1 MQLPR
6 NEVGISDILQWRD
19 CPRRMV
25 FGMRRHHERGEM
37 PESWSPQ
44 NAYGSAIH
52 MAIHAIERGSTQ
64 DQAVQTA
71 FEEFAQWLDPE
82 DLDLLRRDLATYED
96 RDILG
101 VETVAAEDD
110 MRFPLFVHP
119 VHGQMYFR
127 FKLDRLYRRL
137 DDPTVFIHKDY
148 KSSKWAKSEREV
160 DEDLQFWA
168 YNVGI
173 YEIYPECTSL
183 IQMYDQLLHGE
194 ITAAPKSDAQR
205 EQMREWLIRAVTA
218 ILNDEEMLPEFNQWC
233 PWCPL
238 KFDCPVVQHDLTDFA
253 RSRIGVLMPREPK
266 KKADGSD
273 SKVLAPWI
281 PDPEAFDTYVELLPD
296 VSTARKTL
304 EDFETKVRDSMKQ
317 MPSSN
322 LQRLGYERKGR
333 TKSKAS
339 PEALR
344 TIFRQVGEAAFF
356 QMVDLSKAAVERFY
370 AKDREQVDAITEHFS
385 PSGGYDVIE
394 PRKPEDGS

>member
-1 MQLPR
+1 MKLPD
-6 NEVGISDILQWRD
+6 NEIGISDILQWRD

-25 FGMRRHHERGEM
+25 FGMRRHDERGEM

-52 MAIHAIERGSTQ
+52 HAIQMVEEGATQ
-64 DQAVQTA
+64 DAAVQSA
-71 FEEFAQWLDPE
+71 FEGFTKWLDPE

-119 VHGQMYFR
+119 DHGQIYFR

-137 DDPTVFIHKDY
+137 DDPTAFIHKDY

-173 YEIYPECTSL
+173 YEIYPECTTL
-183 IQMYDQLLHGE
+183 TQIYDQLLYGE

-205 EQMREWLIRAVTA
+205 EQMKEWLIRAITA
-218 ILNDEEMLPEFNQWC
+218 ILDDEELAPEFNQWC
-233 PWCPL
+233 PWCPI
-238 KFDCPVVQHDLTDFA
+238 KYDCSVVQHDLTEFA
-253 RSRIGVLMPREPK
+253 RARIAALMPREPK
-266 KKADGSD
+266 KKIDGTD

-281 PDPEAFDTYVELLPD
+281 PDPEQFDTYVELLPD
-296 VSTARKTL
+296 VGTARKTL
-304 EDFETKVRDSMKQ
+304 EDFETKVRETMKE
-317 MPSSN
+317 MPSSEVE
-322 LQRLGYERKGR
+322 RLGYERKSR
-333 TKSKAS
+333 TRRKAS

-344 TIFRQVGEAAFF
+344 TIFRQVGESAFF
-356 QMVDLSKAAVERFY
+356 QMVEMSKAAVERFY
-370 AKDREQVDAITEHFS
+370 GADKEQAEAVTEHFT

-394 PRKPEDGS
+394 PRKD